1 MTDAQRS
8 PAVPD
13 FLNTLGL
20 APPYSVED
28 VKEAYRAKVKT
39 AHPDVGGSAAEFTHI
54 QEAYER
60 ALEYV
65 RFRANRMTWLSSHVE
80 QYAMQQDFIAQIE
93 QRGGAVEVEAVDWL
107 KKSFG
112 ADFAQLVS
120 RVVGLRLASQQFGDD
135 TIAHMLSERQMF
147 DNLHWLD
154 LSDSRTTDRGAAL
167 LVTFKR
173 LRRLDLRG
181 TKAGNQAAEL
191 VGLLPRLTWIGLPP
205 ARSDLWAGFAL
216 RCAGG
221 TCAGH
226 AREKPVGR
234 RPGPGREREYGGGLD
249 RAPIQSAH
257 GGCRRRLPSP
267 KVADR
272 SRLLQ
277 RPGWPT
283 MSHVCHCR

>member
-1 MTDAQRS
+1 MTDAPRDPS
-8 PAVPD
+8 IPD
-13 FLNTLGL
+13 FLATLGL

-39 AHPDVGGSAAEFTHI
+39 AHPDVGGSAAEFTQV

-80 QYAMQQDFIAQIE
+80 QYAALQDFISQIE
-93 QRGGAVEVEAVDWL
+93 ERGGSVEVEAVDWL

-120 RVVGLRLASQQFGDD
+120 RVVGLRLSNEQFGDD
-135 TIAHMLSERQMF
+135 TIAHLLSERQMF
-147 DNLHWLD
+147 DSLHWLD

-181 TKAGNQAAEL
+181 TTAGNQASEL
-191 VGLLPRLTWIGLPP
+191 VGLLPNLTWIGLPP
-205 ARSDLWAGFAL
+205 GAVGAFGRLSL
-216 RCAGG
+216 RL
-221 TCAGH
+221 
-226 AREKPVGR
+226 R
-234 RPGPGREREYGGGLD
+234 RPDLHWARDGETCGPP
-249 RAPIQSAH
+249 AM
-257 GGCRRRLPSP
+257 
-267 KVADR
+267 AD
-272 SRLLQ
+272 
-277 RPGWPT
+277 T
-283 MSHVCHCR
+283 A